1 MMAVTVVP
9 PQCCGEGSKG
19 DSGRHTAGL
28 EAVVRAPGLVVWT
41 GVPCRRAPG
50 PEIQQLPPL
59 PAERDYHSLCER
71 QPIGRLLFREF
82 CTTRPELTR
91 CIAFLDGVVS
101 AAQPNT
107 KGGQTSRATC
117 APPPHACC
125 CTQTP
130 SFSASHPAG

>member
-1 MMAVTVVP
+1 M
-9 PQCCGEGSKG
+9 
-19 DSGRHTAGL
+19 
-28 EAVVRAPGLVVWT
+28 
-41 GVPCRRAPG
+41 PCRWAPG

-59 PAERDYHSLCER
+59 PAECDYHSLCKR

-82 CTTRPELTR
+82 CATRPELTR

-107 KGGQTSRATC
+107 KGGQRSRATMC
-117 APPPHACC
+117 PISPHLLLY
-125 CTQTP
+125 TQTP